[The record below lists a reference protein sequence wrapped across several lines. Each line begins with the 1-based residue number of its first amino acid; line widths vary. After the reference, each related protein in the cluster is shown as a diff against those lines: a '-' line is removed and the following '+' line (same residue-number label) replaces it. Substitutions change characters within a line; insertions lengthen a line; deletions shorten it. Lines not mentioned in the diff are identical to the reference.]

1 MTSKYLIWI
10 TLLLSF
16 FSSGAFSQSRVIEDS
31 LVYSDPT
38 LSKGGG
44 WIYGGSV
51 DYWQVNMRYPSDNSN
66 VVGTLNYYQPGASL
80 FIGKGDLTVL
90 LSYKNG
96 SGDLEYPFDT
106 SKITTTQTQLSL
118 RYLLSDLSTE
128 YVTPYVMTSYW
139 DYELKSTQYF
149 PKSPSTYYATE
160 NTKSRAPMIGGGGIF
175 PFSKSFGLR
184 LDGLW
189 GITNSSGSHTRGN
202 RMGNTGNITMLTST
216 LYYNVTENVNFQFGY
231 QLTTFKPSANYN
243 QTNRTVDGL
252 YLKLGYTFK

>member
-1 MTSKYLIWI
+1 MISKYVIFI
-10 TLLLSF
+10 TLGLSF
-16 FSSGAFSQSRVIEDS
+16 LSTSAFSQSRVIEDS
-31 LVYSDPT
+31 LVYNDPT
-38 LSKGGG
+38 LSKGSG
-44 WIYGGSV
+44 WIFGGSV
-51 DYWQVNMRYPSDNSN
+51 DYWQVNMRYPSNNSN

-106 SKITTTQTQLSL
+106 AKITTTQTQVSL

-128 YVTPYVMTSYW
+128 YVTPYVMASYW
-139 DYELKSTQYF
+139 DYSMKSDQYY
-149 PKSPSTYYATE
+149 PKGTYWSTE

-175 PFSKSFGLR
+175 PFSKSLGLR

-189 GITNSSGSHTRGN
+189 GITNSSGSHTRGD

-231 QLTTFKPSANYN
+231 QLASFKPSAIYS
-243 QTNRTVDGL
+243 QTYRTVDGL